1 MEKVALKTGEK
12 ASVTHFLV
20 ESRSNV
26 KSSREGKDNEWFG
39 KRQKKQPKKSRG
51 SERRWRQNAMTVGT
65 FEGRRRFVLQESVQ
79 VLPEPQK
86 SPSSS
91 PGVHRILFS

>member
-26 KSSREGKDNEWFG
+26 KSSREGKDNESG
-39 KRQKKQPKKSRG
+39 L
-51 SERRWRQNAMTVGT
+51 
-65 FEGRRRFVLQESVQ
+65 GRDR
-79 VLPEPQK
+79 
-86 SPSSS
+86 SSS
-91 PGVHRILFS
+91 QKRAEGVREDGDKMR